1 MKLQTLFIS
10 LALCLCIGGGK
21 LYAQTTYISTKEQLQ
36 NFAALV
42 NNGTFKKD
50 TVYLTADIDLNNEAW
65 TPIGTY
71 DNPFQGYFEGWGHKI
86 SHLSV
91 TASKDNV
98 GLFGCIDGGYVED
111 LGIESGSVSGR
122 LYVGGICGAL
132 ASGSISSC
140 YSKDVT
146 VTGTA
151 HVGGICGLSQG
162 EIENCWH
169 TGNITATLN
178 GEVYVGGLVGSS
190 YSGTLQRCYVANT
203 TIDIGDYSSKA
214 YFGEIVG
221 EWNGD
226 ADNLN
231 CCIFNTGDV
240 TIPGYPGEDVIV
252 GSQDGDPS
260 PTSFTNV
267 TGATT
272 DQMQSKKV
280 YKNFWKNVLNTETN
294 NPVWVITQGE
304 YPKLNS
310 FCKNAPITFHFTPA
324 KKWLSIVPNGNYT
337 DLKGIRAYKVIE
349 ADKSQ
354 NIIKLQRVNTLNEGC
369 GALVYFETTE
379 EGGVD
384 ITLTHDTDEG
394 LDDYSG
400 NYLKGSHVSPPTF
413 NGDGTEYILSSGTFV
428 PAVSGSLARNKAY
441 LKVPVSAASAPR
453 FDFQVMDDEEVT
465 KICDVTTDKGYGSA
479 SKARE
484 YGQQTTDT
492 WYTLNGVKLTGAPTE
507 KGVYI
512 HNGRKEAV
520 R

>member
-21 LYAQTTYISTKEQLQ
+21 LYAQATYYISSPSDLKQ
-36 NFAALV
+36 FAKDV
-42 NNGTFKKD
+42 NDGTF
-50 TVYLTADIDLNNEAW
+50 TTGTAYLTADIAMGTSW
-65 TPIGTY
+65 TPIGTAEH
-71 DNPFQGYFEGWGHKI
+71 PFQGHFEGWGHTI
-86 SHLSV
+86 STLYV
-91 TASKDNV
+91 PDPNDYA
-98 GLFGCIDGGYVED
+98 GLFGYIDGGYVQD
-111 LGIESGSVSGR
+111 VGIESGSVSGGR
-122 LYVGGICGAL
+122 YVGGICGYL
-132 ASGSISSC
+132 KSGEISSC
-140 YSKDVT
+140 YSNVT
-146 VTGTA
+146 ISGTQY
-151 HVGGICGLSQG
+151 VGGICGYSAG
-162 EIENCWH
+162 VIENCWH
-169 TGNITATLN
+169 IGTITATAN
-178 GEVYVGGLVGSS
+178 GEVCAGGLVG
-190 YSGTLQRCYVANT
+190 YSEKGTLQRCYVANT
-203 TIDIGDYSSKA
+203 TINVGENPYGKA
-214 YFGEIVG
+214 YFGEIAG

-240 TIPGYPGEDVIV
+240 TIPGYLGGDVIV
-252 GSQDGDPS
+252 GSQEGGSS

-272 DQMQSKKV
+272 DQMQIV
-280 YKNFWKNVLNTETN
+280 GEANKNFWNGILNTETN
-294 NPVWVITQGE
+294 NLVWVITQGS
-304 YPKLNS
+304 YPELNS

-337 DLKGIRAYKVIE
+337 DLKGIKAYKVIE

-354 NIIKLQRVNTLNEGC
+354 NIITLQRVNTLNEGC

-384 ITLTHDTDEG
+384 ITLIHDTDEG

-413 NGDGTEYILSSGTFV
+413 NGDGTEYILSSGAFV

-441 LKVPVSAASAPR
+441 LKVPPSAGSAPR
-453 FDFQVMDDEEVT
+453 FDFQVMDDEE
-465 KICDVTTDKGYGSA
+465 TTNIEDMYHVPCTM
-479 SKARE
+479 
-484 YGQQTTDT
+484 YNDT
-492 WYTLNGVKLTGAPTE
+492 WYTLSGVKLTGAPTE

>member
-21 LYAQTTYISTKEQLQ
+21 LYAQATYYISSRTELKAFADRVNDETKEP
-36 NFAALV
+36 FT
-42 NNGTFKKD
+42 GTA
-50 TVYLTADIDLNNEAW
+50 YLTADIDLKNEAW
-65 TPIGTY
+65 TPIGTFS
-71 DNPFQGYFEGWGHKI
+71 NPFQGYFEGWGHKI
-86 SHLSV
+86 SRLSV
-91 TASKDNV
+91 TGSDDYA
-98 GLFGCIDGGYVED
+98 GLFGYIDGGYVQD
-111 LGIESGSVSGR
+111 VGIESGDISGGISGGR
-122 LYVGGICGAL
+122 YVGGICGYL
-132 ASGSISSC
+132 KSGEISSC
-140 YSKDVT
+140 YSNVT
-146 VTGTA
+146 VSGTQC
-151 HVGGICGLSQG
+151 VGGICGKSEG
-162 EIENCWH
+162 VIENCWH
-169 TGNITATLN
+169 TGDITATETN
-178 GEVYVGGLVGSS
+178 DVYVGGLVGEA
-190 YSGTLQRCYVANT
+190 SGTLQRCYVANT
-203 TIDIGDYSSKA
+203 TIDIGNYSGKA
-214 YFGEIVG
+214 YFGEIA
-221 EWNGD
+221 GD
-226 ADNLN
+226 WYGNTDKLN

-240 TIPGYPGEDVIV
+240 TIPGYLGGDVIV
-252 GSQDGDPS
+252 GSQDGGSS

-267 TGATT
+267 TGAEN
-272 DQMQSKKV
+272 DEMQSV
-280 YKNFWKNVLNTETN
+280 GEANKNFWNGILNTETN
-294 NPVWVITQGE
+294 NLVWVITQGS
-304 YPKLNS
+304 YPELNS
-310 FCKNAPITFHFTPA
+310 FCKNAPITFHFTPT

-337 DLKGIRAYKVIE
+337 DLKGIKAYKVIE

-354 NIIKLQRVNTLNEGC
+354 NIITLKRVNTLNEGC

-413 NGDGTEYILSSGTFV
+413 NGDGTEYILSSGVFV

-465 KICDVTTDKGYGSA
+465 KICDVTTDN
-479 SKARE
+479 
-484 YGQQTTDT
+484 GQQTTDR
-492 WYTLNGVKLTGAPTE
+492 WYTLSGVKLTGAPTE